1 MAFQFY
7 FGGSGAGKSRKLH
20 EDIIEAS
27 QHEPKCNFLLI
38 VPDQFTMQTQMD
50 LVLEHPN
57 RSIMNI
63 DVLSFGR
70 LTHRILEEVGHADMP
85 VLDDTGKSLIL
96 RKIAETEQQ
105 KLSVIGKHLHKIGY
119 IHEVKSAIS
128 EFMQYGI
135 GVRELSEL
143 SEYARKRGALYY
155 KLKDLQLLYESF
167 LSYIQE
173 KFITTEETL
182 DRLREALPKSEI
194 IRDCVIAFDG
204 FTGFTPIQYRVIQEL
219 MRLTKRVIITITI
232 DTRENPFQMDGEQKL
247 FHLSKKTVADL
258 RRLGEEASVPM
269 LPAVVCEEASKRLPR
284 FQNNPELAHLERHLF
299 RYPVVPYEG
308 ETTCIHLMEAST
320 PKEEIRQTCIE
331 IYRLLGRE
339 KKLHYRDIAVVTGSM
354 ETYGNDIEEEFARFG
369 IPIYMD
375 QTRGILFNPFTEYIR
390 SALQI
395 VLQDFSRD
403 AVFHYLRTGLCGF
416 GREDID
422 RLENYVRRFGLRGKK
437 QWSSLFVYK
446 EEEGEEGVAQ
456 LACYN
461 EMRETLM
468 EQLAALLG
476 SFQTAGELVRG
487 VYDFLVKNGLQQKLA
502 RYEAKFKAEGEPAK
516 AKEYGQ
522 IYGLVIDLLDQIEGL
537 LKEEC
542 MTFREFAE
550 ILDSGLAEITVG
562 TIPQNVD
569 RIVIG
574 DIERTRLK
582 QVSVLFFLGI
592 NDGNIP
598 KGTGGGGIISD
609 IDREFLQ
616 ESDWELAPTPRQQMY
631 IQRLYLYLNMTKPSE
646 RLYLSYA
653 KVGND
658 GKSKRPAYLIDTMQK
673 LFPELAVR
681 NPELLPMEEQLSN
694 GADGILFF
702 TELLR
707 EYAAGRLNEAE
718 RRKLYTFF
726 HSYYE
731 NPDWREQTMRLINT
745 AFYHYGESTLS
756 RQVTTALYGT
766 VLHNS
771 VSRLEKYAACAYAH
785 FLQYGLALRERGEYG
800 FEDVDMGNVF
810 HGVLELFAEKLAEH
824 HYTWF
829 DFPQEAGENM
839 LDEAMEAYA
848 AGYGETIL
856 YSSARNQ
863 YLLKRIRRILGRTVR
878 TLQMQLQKGS
888 FLPEHFEM
896 SFSMLEDLDAVNIA
910 LTGEEKMKLRGRI
923 DRIDTCE
930 EDDVVYVKV
939 IDYKSGSRKFDLAAL
954 YYGLQLQL
962 VVYMNAAVEIEQ
974 KKHPGKKVVPAA
986 MLYYHIA
993 DPMIEDGQTLTPEQ
1007 LNQKILQEL
1016 KTTGIVNG
1024 DDRAVR
1030 LLDKEF
1036 TGKSDILPIER
1047 KKDGSYSAYSSVISE
1062 EEMTTISNYVN
1073 HKIRELGTEIL
1084 QGNIS
1089 VNPCEQNGNS
1099 SCTYCAY
1106 RSICGYDTEIGGFKM
1121 RKLEALPPDEAVL
1134 RMAEANGKNDTNHG
1148 GQR

>member
-20 EDIIEAS
+20 EDMIEAS
-27 QHEPKCNFLLI
+27 RREPACNYLLI

-57 RSIMNI
+57 RGIMNI

-105 KLSVIGKHLHKIGY
+105 RLTVIGKHLHKIGY

-135 GVRELSEL
+135 GTKALSEL
-143 SEYARKRGALYY
+143 TEYAKSRGALYY
-155 KLKDLQLLYESF
+155 KLKDLQVLYESF
-167 LSYIQE
+167 LAYIQE

-182 DRLREALPKSEI
+182 DRLRQALPESEI
-194 IRDCVIAFDG
+194 IKNCVIAFDG

-219 MRLTKRVIITITI
+219 MRLAKRVLITITI
-232 DTRENPFQMDGEQKL
+232 DTRENPYQPDGEQKL

-258 RRLGEEASVPM
+258 RRLGEAVSVPM
-269 LPAVVCEEASKRLPR
+269 LPAVVCGKEAARLPR
-284 FQNNPELAHLERHLF
+284 FENNPELAHLEQQLF
-299 RYPVVPYEG
+299 RYPAAPYEA
-308 ETTCIHLMEAST
+308 ETTHIHLMEAST

-331 IYRLLGRE
+331 IYRLLGGE
-339 KKLHYRDIAVVTGSM
+339 KGLHFRDIAVVTGSM

-369 IPIYMD
+369 IPVYMD

-403 AVFHYLRTGLCGF
+403 AVFHYLRTGLCGLE
-416 GREDID
+416 REDID
-422 RLENYVRRFGLRGKK
+422 RLENYIRRFGLRGKK
-437 QWSSLFVYK
+437 QWGSLFVYK
-446 EEEGEEGVAQ
+446 EEEGEKGVAL
-456 LACYN
+456 LALYN
-461 EMRETLM
+461 EMRERLL
-468 EQLAALLG
+468 EQLAPLLG
-476 SFQTAGELVRG
+476 SFQTAGELVRAL
-487 VYDFLVKNGLQQKLA
+487 YDFLVKNELQQKLA
-502 RYEAKFKAEGEPAK
+502 HYEAKFKAEGEPAK

-537 LKEEC
+537 LKEES
-542 MTFREFAE
+542 MTLREFAE
-550 ILDSGLAEITVG
+550 ILDSGFAEIKVG

-582 QVSVLFFLGI
+582 QVRVLFFLGI

-616 ESDWELAPTPRQQMY
+616 ESGWELAPTPRQQMY

-658 GKSKRPAYLIDTMQK
+658 GKSRRPAYLVDTMRK
-673 LFPELAVR
+673 LFPGLTIKS
-681 NPELLPMEEQLSN
+681 PEMLPMEEQLSS

-707 EYAAGRLNEAE
+707 EYAAGRLKETE
-718 RRKLYTFF
+718 QRKLCTFF
-726 HSYYE
+726 RSYYE
-731 NPDWREQTMRLINT
+731 NPDWREQILRLIDT
-745 AFYHYGESTLS
+745 AFYHYRESPLS
-756 RQVTTALYGT
+756 RQVTSALYGT

-785 FLQYGLALRERGEYG
+785 FLQYGLALQERGEYG

-829 DFPQEAGENM
+829 DFPQEAGDKI
-839 LDEAMEAYA
+839 LDEAIEAYA

-863 YLLKRIRRILGRTVR
+863 HLLKRIRRILGRTIR
-878 TLQMQLQKGS
+878 TLQIQLQKGS

-896 SFSMLEDLDAVNIA
+896 SFSMLEDLDALNIA
-910 LTGEEKMKLRGRI
+910 LTGAEKMKLRGRI

-930 EDDVVYVKV
+930 EEDVVYVKV

-962 VVYMNAAVEIEQ
+962 VVYMNAAVELEQ

-993 DPMIEDGQTLTPEQ
+993 DPMIEEGQALTPEQ

-1016 KTTGIVNG
+1016 KSTGIVNS

-1030 LLDKEF
+1030 LLDNTF

-1047 KKDGSYSAYSSVISE
+1047 KKDGSFSAYSSVINE
-1062 EEMTTISNYVN
+1062 EDMTTISNYVN
-1073 HKIRELGTEIL
+1073 QKIKELGTGIL

-1089 VNPCEQNGNS
+1089 VNPCEQGGNS
-1099 SCTYCAY
+1099 SCSYCAY
-1106 RSICGYDTEIGGFKM
+1106 RSICGYDAEISGFQM
-1121 RKLEALPPDEAVL
+1121 RKLAALSPDEAVL
-1134 RMAEANGKNDTNHG
+1134 RMAEANGRNG
-1148 GQR
+1148 G